1 MGDAFALF
9 ISSLMIQLWYELTG
23 EGGKMKLR
31 KYDSVSNWSKYEVPD
46 SVLFLLEAYHVH
58 MSLRCGQAELR
69 LRTRAVLF
77 VSEGV
82 SKT

>member
-46 SVLFLLEAYHVH
+46 SVLFLLLISA
-58 MSLRCGQAELR
+58 
-69 LRTRAVLF
+69 
-77 VSEGV
+77 
-82 SKT
+82 